1 MIINGAYGP
10 YVKGPGRFNN
20 VKVPKEQDPKK
31 ITLEEAKKM
40 LDEKP
45 ARGGRF
51 GRKAAAS
58 KSKTTKI
65 AKATKTTK
73 AKTTKKTTKTTAKK
87 TTRAKKTS

>member
-31 ITLEEAKKM
+31 ITLDEAKKM

-51 GRKAAAS
+51 GRKATTAKS
-58 KSKTTKI
+58 KSSKTTK
-65 AKATKTTK
+65 ATK

-87 TTRAKKTS
+87 TTRAKKT